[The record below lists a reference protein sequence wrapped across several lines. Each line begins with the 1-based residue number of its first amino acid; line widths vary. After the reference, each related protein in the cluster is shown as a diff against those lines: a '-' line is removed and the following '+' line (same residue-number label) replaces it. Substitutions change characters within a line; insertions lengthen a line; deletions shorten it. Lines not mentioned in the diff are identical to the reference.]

1 MIYLSSVHTVRLLG
15 GDLFWIQRM
24 ENYSDFDFSIQAIP
38 IDIKRDYRW
47 IENVRD
53 RSELIHK
60 MFYLSSFF
68 FSQSGI
74 IVNGTDDFNI
84 LRFEHKLYQNK
95 NVLKKTNVLREMNH
109 IKCILLSNRHRMLRA
124 MVVLSQCC
132 L

>member
-1 MIYLSSVHTVRLLG
+1 
-15 GDLFWIQRM
+15 M

-68 FSQSGI
+68 SSQSGI

-95 NVLKKTNVLREMNH
+95 NVLKNVMYWGKW
-109 IKCILLSNRHRMLRA
+109 IT
-124 MVVLSQCC
+124 
-132 L
+132 

>member
-1 MIYLSSVHTVRLLG
+1 
-15 GDLFWIQRM
+15 M

-68 FSQSGI
+68 S
-74 IVNGTDDFNI
+74 
-84 LRFEHKLYQNK
+84 
-95 NVLKKTNVLREMNH
+95 LKAA
-109 IKCILLSNRHRMLRA
+109 LL
-124 MVVLSQCC
+124 
-132 L
+132 